1 MDYKIQLLMAFF
13 GSLGFALMFNLRK
26 RFLLEASVSGMFCWI
41 VFLISRHYNLNL
53 FVSAMLAGIWTSA
66 SAEFLARI
74 RKTPAN
80 QFLIIALMPL
90 VPGGMLYRTLEFFIQ
105 GNLNIAY
112 DYSRQ
117 TMSYALGIAVG
128 ISLVYA
134 VQDMLQK
141 IITK

>member
-1 MDYKIQLLMAFF
+1 
-13 GSLGFALMFNLRK
+13 
-26 RFLLEASVSGMFCWI
+26 
-41 VFLISRHYNLNL
+41 
-53 FVSAMLAGIWTSA
+53 
-66 SAEFLARI
+66 
-74 RKTPAN
+74 
-80 QFLIIALMPL
+80 MPL